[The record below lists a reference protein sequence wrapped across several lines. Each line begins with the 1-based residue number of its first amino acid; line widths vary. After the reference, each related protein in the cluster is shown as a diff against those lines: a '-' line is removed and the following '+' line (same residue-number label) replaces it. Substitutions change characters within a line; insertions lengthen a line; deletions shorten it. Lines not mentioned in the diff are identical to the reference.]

1 MGLVTF
7 VWGLAEMPYYLTG
20 MGALNCPGDP
30 GCPGNPIQA
39 LPCCAD
45 AASAAA
51 GGCDDSCV
59 GGVPP
64 NAANSPGSFFNWGT
78 PAASPTFTQW
88 LNAHSDM
95 LMIGG
100 AAMVGLL
107 FLTSPGGL
115 MGGRR

>member
-1 MGLVTF
+1 
-7 VWGLAEMPYYLTG
+7 MPYFRTG

-30 GCPGNPIQA
+30 GCPGNPVVA

-45 AASAAA
+45 AAAAA
-51 GGCDDSCV
+51 LGGCDDSCLA
-59 GGVPP
+59 GVAP
-64 NAANSPGSFFNWGT
+64 NPVNSPSTFFNWAT
-78 PAASPTFTQW
+78 PVPSPAGSLTSW
-88 LNAHSDM
+88 LNANSNL

-100 AAMVGLL
+100 AALVGVL